1 MTNDNEDPLAL
12 KHTHTRTHARTHPHP
27 HTHNVHNRAGF
38 LVFLHDIQTHFAY
51 FLAHATVS

>member
-12 KHTHTRTHARTHPHP
+12 KHTHTRTHAPHP
-27 HTHNVHNRAGF
+27 HTHNVHNRARF